1 MNKSELINALAEKT
15 SFSKKDAEKAL
26 NAFVE
31 TINGA
36 LAKGE
41 KVQLIG
47 FGTFDV
53 KKRPARTA
61 RNPRTLQPA
70 YGIYNQCHPP
80 LLSERLPDLEGI
92 SSGHGHLRSGH
103 SEFRGAFRADGQPPA
118 GGRHEDSH

>member
-1 MNKSELINALAEKT
+1 MNKSELINALAAKT
-15 SFSKKDAEKAL
+15 EISKKDAEKAL

-31 TINGA
+31 TISGS

-61 RNPRTLQPA
+61 RNPRTGAEIKISASKAPA
-70 YGIYNQCHPP
+70 
-80 LLSERLPDLEGI
+80 
-92 SSGHGHLRSGH
+92 
-103 SEFRGAFRADGQPPA
+103 FKA
-118 GGRHEDSH
+118 GKALKDKVNTKKKAKK

>member
-1 MNKSELINALAEKT
+1 MNKTELVANVAEKSGLT
-15 SFSKKDAEKAL
+15 KKDAEKAL
-26 NAFVE
+26 NAFVD

-61 RNPRTLQPA
+61 RNPRT
-70 YGIYNQCHPP
+70 
-80 LLSERLPDLEGI
+80 
-92 SSGHGHLRSGH
+92 
-103 SEFRGAFRADGQPPA
+103 GAEIKIAASKAPSFKA
-118 GGRHEDSH
+118 GKALKDKVNAKKKAKK

>member
-15 SFSKKDAEKAL
+15 LFSKKDAEKAL

-61 RNPRTLQPA
+61 RNPRTGAEIKIAASKAPSFKAGKALKDKVNA
-70 YGIYNQCHPP
+70 KK
-80 LLSERLPDLEGI
+80 EGKK
-92 SSGHGHLRSGH
+92 
-103 SEFRGAFRADGQPPA
+103 
-118 GGRHEDSH
+118 